1 MMLLIFFFSLA
12 TLFVWLISRPTRY
25 LKQGKFSQAK
35 NVLISDRTYYLEE
48 VAFDDYH
55 QALHHYFT
63 LLDDA
68 LLLGKALEV
77 KYDYLDW
84 TNTILRF
91 PNFTVQLVRAVNKV
105 RLIKSEKTM
114 SIAEFERDLDNI
126 NASW

>member
-12 TLFVWLISRPTRY
+12 ALFVWLISRPTRY

-35 NVLISDRTYYLEE
+35 NVRISDRTYYLEE
-48 VAFDDYH
+48 VIFADYH
-55 QALHHYFT
+55 QALHHYFQ
-63 LLDDA
+63 LLDDVQ
-68 LLLGKALEV
+68 LLGNALEV

-105 RLIKSEKTM
+105 RLIKSENVM
-114 SIAEFERDLDNI
+114 PIAEFERDLDNI
-126 NASW
+126 NVCW